1 MEFSAGLPKQG
12 QTWYGTQLTEPTS
25 PNTVP
30 SGSNDQVTQL
40 EGARATFRPLSKT
53 ITNGIRNVIPGGEQL
68 AVLVRNSTGGALL
81 PGMLVN
87 WTAGYVGRR
96 VGAKATAA
104 AVTNAGI
111 VDPYLP
117 SAGVADGDLFWL
129 FRAGPVYVRMVA
141 ATFATNDIIVA
152 SATAGLCNKKGSA
165 YAFGD
170 VGFCQEAP
178 ETEAGDLVLTILKL
192 DVYS

>member
-30 SGSNDQVTQL
+30 SGSSDQVTQL
-40 EGARATFRPLSKT
+40 EGARATFRPISKT
-53 ITNGIRNVIPGGEQL
+53 ITNGIRNVLPGGEQL
-68 AVLVRNSTGGALL
+68 AILVRNSSGGALL
-81 PGMLVN
+81 PGQLVN
-87 WTAGYVGRR
+87 WSSGYIGRR

-104 AVTNAGI
+104 AASNAGI

-129 FRAGPVYVRMVA
+129 FRSGPVYVRMVA
-141 ATFATNDIIVA
+141 ATFAVSDIIVA
-152 SATAGLCNKKGSA
+152 SATAGSCNKKGSA

-170 VGFCQEAP
+170 IGFCQEAV
-178 ETEAGDLVLTILKL
+178 ETAAGDLVLTILKL
-192 DVYS
+192 EAYS